1 VSAAPSGNSPQGLD
15 LETLLVCA
23 AGFGLASVWG
33 GAQVAALVATG
44 HWLDAGAG
52 DAFGALIKLPSRGDS
67 PATAWGPELEASLP
81 GPTLYWVCTT
91 AVAIM
96 SIGVALGLQRLLTN
110 HRVGSDRRRRLGV
123 DTRSRLARRRDLKP
137 LIVRGPTS
145 GRLILGKVGS
155 ALVATEDRAASRGWR
170 RLARQGDRSAVA
182 VIGPTRCGKTAN
194 TISGIFEW
202 DGPAILFSVKNDLL
216 GATVAQRRKLGEVK
230 VFDPTLATKVTTRA
244 GWSPLRAAA
253 TPSGAQKAAHAL
265 ANAAP
270 KDGAKNLNYFSTMA
284 KQLLWPL
291 LYTAA
296 VSGRS
301 MVDVVRWVLT
311 QDRPQ
316 EGAPGEV
323 ASLLDAELVSDDPLR
338 RSWAAAAMTGLVGVW
353 ELADRTRGDTY
364 GTAQTVVEQW
374 QDPDVGNSSLSEDI
388 DLPWLLEGR
397 NTLYLCGPMHEQER
411 LGTVFG
417 GLLGDLFQQAYE
429 IAGKSESG
437 VLPPTLV
444 VIDEAGNTPMRQ
456 LPQVAATCAGIGLLL
471 VTIWQSKAQ
480 IDAAYGTL
488 SDSLLTNHGSKI
500 IFSGVSDRAT
510 LDYASSLLGDEE
522 VHQRSLSADPYGGH
536 RNISESTTRT
546 NLVPGD
552 VLRQMEPGNALLLH
566 GTLRPAHLVA
576 RPWYRK
582 WRWRRVAKRA
592 WAETA
597 AERKARLEQAAAP
610 DGAAALAHS
619 RAS

>member
-1 VSAAPSGNSPQGLD
+1 MSAAPGGNAPQGLD
-15 LETLLVCA
+15 LETLLLCT
-23 AGFGLASVWG
+23 AGVGLASVWG

-44 HWLDAGAG
+44 EWLDAGAG
-52 DAFGALIKLPSRGDS
+52 DAFGALIRLPSHGES
-67 PATAWGPELEASLP
+67 PATAWGPELQASLP
-81 GPTLYWVCTT
+81 GPTLYWVCTA
-91 AVAIM
+91 AVLVVV
-96 SIGVALGLQRLLTN
+96 IGVALGLQRLFTN
-110 HRVGSDRRRRLGV
+110 QRVGSDKRQRLGV
-123 DTRSRLARRRDLKP
+123 DTRSRLARRGDLKP
-137 LIVRGPTS
+137 LIVRGPAS

-155 ALVATEDRAASRGWR
+155 DVVATEDRAASRSWR

-194 TISGIFEW
+194 TISGILEW

-216 GATVAQRRKLGEVK
+216 AATLAQRRKLGDVK
-230 VFDPTLATKVTTRA
+230 VFDPTLATRVTKRA
-244 GWSPLRAAA
+244 GWSPLRAAG

-270 KDGAKNLNYFSTMA
+270 KGGAENLNYFSTMA
-284 KQLLWPL
+284 EQLLWPL

-296 VSGRS
+296 VSDRS

-323 ASLLDAELVSDDPLR
+323 ASLLDAELVSDDRLR
-338 RSWAAAAMTGLVGVW
+338 RSWAAAAMTGLVGIW
-353 ELADRTRGDTY
+353 ELAERTRGDTY
-364 GTAQTVVEQW
+364 GTAQTLVRLW
-374 QDPDVGNSSLSEDI
+374 QDPDVATSSLSEDI
-388 DLPWLLEGR
+388 DLAWLLKGA

-429 IAGKSESG
+429 MAGKSESG
-437 VLPPTLV
+437 VLTPTLV

-488 SDSLLTNHGSKI
+488 GDSVLTNHGSKI

-522 VHQRSLSADPYGGH
+522 VHQRSVSADLYGGH

-546 NLVPGD
+546 HLVPGD

-576 RPWYRK
+576 RPWYLKR
-582 WRWRRVAKRA
+582 RWRRAAKKA
-592 WAETA
+592 WVETA
-597 AERKARLEQAAAP
+597 AERKARLGEAAAS
-610 DGAAALAHS
+610 DGAAA
-619 RAS
+619 